1 MDKYQAHEAVTP
13 INLENCGLHI
23 RTFLSTKSVTFR
35 HWNAETYPLSLLSKF
50 EHSYTRKLSL
60 YIVKHNP
67 DKVHRQGQ
75 TMGQLQTWRSGTG
88 EKLWLSM
95 LVDTME
101 KIARPELR
109 AVACDQLVLA
119 KVRAQLARPASP
131 CLHGGSR
138 FSLRN

>member
-75 TMGQLQTWRSGTG
+75 TMGQEEFAQAKILRS
-88 EKLWLSM
+88 
-95 LVDTME
+95 
-101 KIARPELR
+101 IN
-109 AVACDQLVLA
+109 ACIETRGNAL
-119 KVRAQLARPASP
+119 
-131 CLHGGSR
+131 
-138 FSLRN
+138 